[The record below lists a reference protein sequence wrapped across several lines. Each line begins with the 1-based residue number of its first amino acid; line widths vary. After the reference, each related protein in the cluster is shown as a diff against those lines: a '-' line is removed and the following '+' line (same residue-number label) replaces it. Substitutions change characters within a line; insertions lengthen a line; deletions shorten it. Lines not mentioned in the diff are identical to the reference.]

1 MAEKQTVLTY
11 KGIVRLAGSILNE
24 IPRTGMTDREIRLL
38 RHIHG
43 DDGVVQLV
51 EDGAIEIDPQVEA
64 YELAVK
70 YSKSLD
76 PTPGVKLV
84 EKVLNVS
91 MSGFAKWNADR
102 EAKMEAEREEG
113 YQRRQAEIAEHARIR
128 DAAEAMA
135 TAAMKQRAV
144 GIPATA

>member
-11 KGIVRLAGSILNE
+11 KGIVRLGGNVLNE
-24 IPRTGMTDREIRLL
+24 IPREGMTDREIRIL

-43 DDGVVQLV
+43 NDGVVQVV
-51 EDGAIEIDPQVEA
+51 EDGAVEIDPQVEC

-70 YSKSLD
+70 YSKSLN
-76 PTPGVKLV
+76 PMPGVRLV

-91 MSGFAKWNADR
+91 MQGFDQWNAER
-102 EAKMEAEREEG
+102 EAKMEAEREESF
-113 YQRRQAEIAEHARIR
+113 QRRQAEIAEHARIR